1 LLRNPISRALVLVGA
16 CLLAIAPFFWWGS
29 PSGHDFE
36 FHMFSWMEVLGQ
48 WKDGIAYPRW
58 AALAHWGYG
67 EARFLFYPPASW
79 TLGAALGAALPWKMV
94 PGAYCCIVLTLAG
107 AAMYRLAREWFP
119 APDALFAAVFYALN
133 PYHLVILYWRSAYAE
148 LLAAALM
155 PLLLLCLLRLKEP
168 GFRPTLWLS
177 LTLAAAWLTNLP
189 AAVMIHYSTA
199 GLALLFVAMGAAR
212 EAGRGTDRKRSW
224 SSPQIWRPLTRT
236 AVAILLGAGLA
247 SFYLLPAIYE
257 QGWINLSEVLSPG
270 VRPQDNFIFTT
281 IADPDH
287 NRFNLLVSTLALAEI
302 GVLALAIWFSRR
314 VGTAAPS
321 TSSGQALG
329 CPVARSATVAVG
341 QSQWMLVSAWGT
353 VSALL
358 MLSASNLLWQHL
370 PKLRFVQ
377 LPFRWLLCMNAAL
390 AMLLPMAAKRWTLRL
405 LASAILLAAVILA
418 GYRIQP
424 PWWDTASDIREMS
437 DAIADGTG
445 YEGSDEYVPA
455 GADPYELNKSLPHV
469 SDNTGAPVP
478 SKMLAWRETEKHFR
492 VYTTAAQNLT
502 VRLFNY
508 PAWQVAVNGNPT
520 ETQRTDVTGLIVIA
534 IAAGD
539 NDVRIYFRRTSDRV
553 VGNVVSLISLALF
566 VAVWLKTGKSHMT
579 SRAVLLATSNAGK
592 LRDFAG
598 AAAPLGITI
607 ANIPHFSSLPEVVEN
622 GTTFEENARKKAE
635 SYSLAVPGKLVLADD
650 SGLEIDALRGAPG
663 VRSAR
668 YAADELA
675 DGHDNEHDDKRP
687 DEPHVVEHNSNSNN
701 NDEANNVRVLRELAN
716 VAAEKRIARF
726 VCVLAVAR
734 DGQTIQT
741 FRGAAEGVILNAP
754 RGDNGFGYDP
764 LFYFPQIGKTF
775 AELSALEKAQYSHRG
790 AAFRAFLSWYRET

>member
-1 LLRNPISRALVLVGA
+1 LLRNPISRALVLASA
-16 CLLAIAPFFWWGS
+16 CLLAIAPFFWKGS

-48 WKDGIAYPRW
+48 WKHGILYPRW

-94 PGAYCCIVLTLAG
+94 PGAYCWIVLTLAG

-119 APDALFAAVFYALN
+119 APDALFAAAFYALN
-133 PYHLVILYWRSAYAE
+133 PYHLLIVYWRSAYAE
-148 LLAAALM
+148 LLAAALL
-155 PLLLLCLLRLKEP
+155 PLLLLCLLRLKKP
-168 GFRPTLWLS
+168 GFRPTLWMS

-189 AAVMIHYSTA
+189 AAVMIHYSVA
-199 GLALLFVAMGAAR
+199 GLATLLAVQ
-212 EAGRGTDRKRSW
+212 KRSW
-224 SSPQIWRPLTRT
+224 HPLLRT
-236 AVAILLGAGLA
+236 ALAIALGAGLA

-287 NRFNLLVSTLALAEI
+287 NRFNLLVSTIALAEI
-302 GVLALAIWFSRR
+302 GVLVFAIWFSGRSKHG
-314 VGTAAPS
+314 GTAAP
-321 TSSGQALG
+321 G
-329 CPVARSATVAVG
+329 CPAARSAAVAVG
-341 QSQWMLVSAWGT
+341 QSPWRLLSAWGA

-358 MLSASNLLWQHL
+358 MLSVSNLLWRHL

-390 AMLLPMAAKRWTLRL
+390 AIVLPMAAKRWTSRL
-405 LASAILLAAVILA
+405 LASAVLLAAVIVA

-424 PWWDTASDIREMS
+424 PWWDMAADIREMS

-445 YEGSDEYVPA
+445 YEGAYEYVPA
-455 GADPYELNKSLPHV
+455 GADPYELNKSLPRV
-469 SDNTGAPVP
+469 SDDKGAPVP
-478 SKMLAWRETEKHFR
+478 SEMLAWAQTKKHFK
-492 VYTTAAQNLT
+492 VHTATAQNLT

-508 PAWQVAVNGNPT
+508 PAWEVVVNGKLI
-520 ETQRTDVTGLIVIA
+520 ETQRTDVTGLIVIP

-539 NDVRIYFRRTSDRV
+539 NDVHIHFRRTIDRV

-566 VAVWLKTGKSHMT
+566 VVVWFKTGKGRMT
-579 SRAVLLATSNAGK
+579 SLRLLVATSNAGK
-592 LRDFAG
+592 VRDFAG
-598 AAAPLGITI
+598 AAAPYRIAIATI
-607 ANIPHFSSLPEVVEN
+607 PNFSSLPEVIED
-622 GTTFEENARKKAE
+622 GATFEENARKKAE
-635 SYSLAVPGKLVLADD
+635 SYSLAIPGELVLADD
-650 SGLEIDALRGAPG
+650 SGLEIDALGGAPG

-668 YAADELA
+668 YAADESFAAATNA
-675 DGHDNEHDDKRP
+675 D
-687 DEPHVVEHNSNSNN
+687 
-701 NDEANNVRVLRELAN
+701 DEANNVRVLSELKDIP
-716 VAAEKRIARF
+716 EQKRTARF

-734 DGQTIQT
+734 GGQTIHT
-741 FRGAAEGVILNAP
+741 FRGTAEGLILDAP
-754 RGDNGFGYDP
+754 RGNNGFGYDP

-775 AELSALEKAQYSHRG
+775 AELSAEEKAQYSHRG
-790 AAFRAFLSWYRET
+790 AAFREFLSWYRET